1 MFMLETVC
9 SLALWIGLGESR
21 QNEIIAVETKEGLL
35 ISSHLMVY
43 PPGEKEWSSGAT
55 VPRLHAI
62 LITVSK
68 VKLINRR
75 N

>member
-1 MFMLETVC
+1 MFMLETVS
-9 SLALWIGLGESR
+9 SLALWIGLGERESK

-68 VKLINRR
+68 VMTN
-75 N
+75 